1 MNKQNYLKRYLE
13 KSDNHMEK
21 SWESYCKMLKHYIT
35 VIANQAVEDDDI
47 NRETL
52 YTMHLLTN
60 TAKSL
65 YKLAKYED
73 KEKYGNG
80 DSVLDIFDDMEE
92 VYKSWKKIKEKE
104 PNNATKSFEKI
115 KHLMDLYEEFMK
127 MVSKMELT
135 EEELQLIKKHINS
148 I

>member
-1 MNKQNYLKRYLE
+1 
-13 KSDNHMEK
+13 
-21 SWESYCKMLKHYIT
+21 
-35 VIANQAVEDDDI
+35 
-47 NRETL
+47 
-52 YTMHLLTN
+52 
-60 TAKSL
+60 
-65 YKLAKYED
+65 
-73 KEKYGNG
+73 
-80 DSVLDIFDDMEE
+80 MEE
-92 VYKSWKKIKEKE
+92 VYKSWKQIKEKE